1 MDENEKNMYFFLS
14 FSLIGSFIL
23 ICLITY
29 YQLLDLRF
37 IFNLFSKLSPFIIIC
52 FFTLQS
58 MIKQDLKGI
67 IYLAG
72 VIFACTTN
80 ILFGNFPYLQKINT
94 NNLPSSSYHL
104 CRLIEFSSGPMS
116 YIPLGLTI
124 LGFTMA
130 YLMYNTTLYKINRYN
145 YMTFGFLTCLIINDF
160 YFNLS
165 AECAKIEALIISL
178 IIGIFTGILWGF
190 TINTIGDPKLQLI
203 TGLNP
208 NTTCYAPKNQKYR
221 CKVK

>member
-1 MDENEKNMYFFLS
+1 MDFKYLKE
-14 FSLIGSFIL
+14 FIL
-23 ICLITY
+23 I
-29 YQLLDLRF
+29 DFSF

-52 FFTLQS
+52 FFTMQS

-72 VIFACTTN
+72 VIFACTAN

-94 NNLPSSSYHL
+94 SDNLPSSRYHL
-104 CRLIEFSSGPMS
+104 CRLIEFSNGPMS

-124 LGFTMA
+124 LGFTMT
-130 YLMYNTTLYKINRYN
+130 YLVYNATLFKIVKFN
-145 YMTFGFLTCLIINDF
+145 YMTFGFLTLLIINDF
-160 YFNLS
+160 YFNLFS
-165 AECAKIEALIISL
+165 SCAKIEALIISL
-178 IIGIFTGILWGF
+178 VIGILTGVLWGF